1 MDEKRKEE
9 ETRELTPEE
18 IDDMIFEEQIAS
30 EEHNEKVSEYYF
42 SNPDPYAKIEPR
54 PDDAPKRDIKFDENG
69 NIVVKNLSAF
79 WLPEVT
85 IVDEVGG
92 AEYTVT
98 GSYEGTET
106 LDKKLKRIME
116 QNATLPS
123 MTTLTASTPT
133 AQTATLLVSK
143 TGSTS
148 FLLRIQAE
156 RFVRC
161 KKQRV
166 SVAKD

>member
-54 PDDAPKRDIKFDENG
+54 SDDAPKRDIKFDENG

-116 QNATLPS
+116 QNATDDES
-123 MTTLTASTPT
+123 DITED
-133 AQTATLLVSK
+133 
-143 TGSTS
+143 G
-148 FLLRIQAE
+148 E
-156 RFVRC
+156 
-161 KKQRV
+161 
-166 SVAKD
+166 